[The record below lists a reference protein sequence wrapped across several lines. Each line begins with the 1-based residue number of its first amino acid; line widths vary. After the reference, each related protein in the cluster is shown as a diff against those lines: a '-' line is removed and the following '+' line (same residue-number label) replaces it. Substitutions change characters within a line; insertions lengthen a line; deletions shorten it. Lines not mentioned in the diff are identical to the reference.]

1 MTSATT
7 ASWGFETVKGPNC
20 PTLSFGLSDLLYF
33 LTAFFFQRLYPLG
46 GYIYFTPSLISLF
59 LRLQLQ
65 YTLQE
70 PPELQSYTQHFIH
83 PTLEHQVRSKSLVC
97 IHLGKEQHQVKTG
110 GLLLLVIG
118 ST

>member
-1 MTSATT
+1 MR
-7 ASWGFETVKGPNC
+7 
-20 PTLSFGLSDLLYF
+20 LSDSLL
-33 LTAFFFQRLYPLG
+33 FQRLYLVG
-46 GYIYFTPSLISLF
+46 GYIYFTPSFILLF
-59 LRLQLQ
+59 LRLQLLH
-65 YTLQE
+65 TLQE

-97 IHLGKEQHQVKTG
+97 IHLGEELHQVKTE